1 MEHNNITLKAE
12 LNFCCISS
20 CEHLAHV
27 SLTDFLGKMFY
38 HIFHTELFWFSCAS
52 CWCVDSSL
60 CISFCTE
67 DIHAENRNCRNFTQ
81 DYCYYLGTTDHRQIE
96 RFNFLYWVLTCLK
109 IYCVWLGGG
118 FGQRGYGCWLQCST
132 FIVNCIVYGNT
143 SKNALNHV
151 DSMKY

>member
-96 RFNFLYWVLTCLK
+96 RFNFLYWVARH
-109 IYCVWLGGG
+109 VWK
-118 FGQRGYGCWLQCST
+118 FT
-132 FIVNCIVYGNT
+132 VYGRAGVWIWMLT
-143 SKNALNHV
+143 SMFNFYSKLH
-151 DSMKY
+151 SLW